1 MTAIALQEGPAG
13 EVVGA
18 INTLGNPPVW
28 AVIVAIIA
36 TGVFVMR
43 GLAAAALIVVSFASD
58 IAAFII
64 KLAVERDRPE
74 SAAVDQFFGL
84 DSFAFPSGHV
94 VRAVAL
100 TAVIAWLFVAPRWRL
115 RIAVGGALVAALVM
129 GFARVSLGVH
139 WPTDALGG
147 LLLGTAWFA
156 TTAWI
161 AARPAPR
168 SE

>member
-1 MTAIALQEGPAG
+1 MTAIALQPGVAG
-13 EVVGA
+13 DVISA
-18 INTLGNPPVW
+18 INTIGNPPIW
-28 AVIVAIIA
+28 AVIVGILAI
-36 TGVFVMR
+36 GVYLVR
-43 GLAAAALIVVSFASD
+43 GLAAAALIVASFVSD
-58 IAAFII
+58 IVAFVV
-64 KLAVERDRPE
+64 KLLVERERPETAAVE
-74 SAAVDQFFGL
+74 QFFGI

-115 RIAVGGALVAALVM
+115 RIAAGGALAAGVVM

-156 TTAWI
+156 MSAWVAVRR
-161 AARPAPR
+161 AA
-168 SE
+168 